1 MSALEG
7 EISRC
12 TSDQLLGLKENI
24 NTLFAKC
31 VQMLAHEHNIRVVNA
46 LLVGAAAREPGFT
59 SHNGHID
66 CLCFDILMQLLLVIR
81 R

>member
-12 TSDQLLGLKENI
+12 TSDQLVGLKDNI

-31 VQMLAHEHNIRVVNA
+31 VQTLAHDHNIRVVNA
-46 LLVGAAAREPGFT
+46 LLVGAGAREPLNTFMT
-59 SHNGHID
+59 
-66 CLCFDILMQLLLVIR
+66 LALYFL
-81 R
+81 

>member
-31 VQMLAHEHNIRVVNA
+31 VQTLAHEHNIRVVNA
-46 LLVGAAAREPGFT
+46 LLVSE
-59 SHNGHID
+59 
-66 CLCFDILMQLLLVIR
+66 CLAEGTQDDPNFFISYMSDFVGGTITCFN
-81 R
+81 

>member
-1 MSALEG
+1 MCKHLQPKMSALEG

-31 VQMLAHEHNIRVVNA
+31 VQTLAHEHNIRVVNA
-46 LLVGAAAREPGFT
+46 LLVGALPREFL
-59 SHNGHID
+59 S
-66 CLCFDILMQLLLVIR
+66 
-81 R
+81 

>member
-12 TSDQLLGLKENI
+12 SSEQLVGLKENI

-31 VQMLAHEHNIRVVNA
+31 VQTLAHQHNIRVVNA
-46 LLVGAAAREPGFT
+46 LLVR
-59 SHNGHID
+59 
-66 CLCFDILMQLLLVIR
+66 
-81 R
+81 